1 MRPRPIASLV
11 LASMAIVATLMCV
24 ELDVQHTTLLSSG
37 SRVHNSAAAFTGE
50 TAGDLTPESVF
61 VADEPPS
68 ASDDSES
75 DGEGEPDVYPGG
87 RQDMQGA
94 RSIVTG
100 VHEETSEVRPDDFDP
115 MPPLLLPPP
124 PPPPPQSM
132 PNVPNTTAPTPAP
145 TNVTVVP
152 VVPFTMAPTATPTA
166 TPTAPPT
173 VPSCAACISGFV
185 QNHGCEM
192 WHAGLD
198 AKSAVAPGCD
208 APNSPLLSDAA
219 CEKKMASVCGMTKR
233 PADWGPPPPPLVP
246 CNDEQ
251 KAALHS
257 SVAGHLGCMEMGGKC
272 MVNAEVPQ
280 CVCKPGWSGR
290 ACDVGPGAN
299 KNASVSSEFLVA
311 ADLLHSTDCANSN
324 ANHKIIKSATTEE
337 LTADGETRPVTLTYG
352 KMKHSD
358 DSVGA
363 YLTISVDESTT
374 AWLEQ
379 FQFVQ
384 AVIADQKF
392 RVHLGFWRA
401 VGPLLDELGDKVKDV
416 VSDNK
421 ELAVAGYGQGGAMAN
436 IVALYMSL
444 KQGYNVSLIT
454 LAAPRVGDF
463 NFAQAVTSH
472 LKQVDR
478 VVRSGDPYI
487 VVPTQSCKD
496 YFRCLGGELPYVY
509 YVHAGAQTTLP
520 ASGANPELCMHPTF
534 HHEGVNG
541 GIGHLHKLKV
551 GPHGSTC
558 LAKHDLK
565 QYVKDLAVQVEAQ
578 AQFVCTQGSFKFLP
592 PPPSP
597 PPVHITNVPL
607 QQPPSLK
614 DWGIDPKGLQE
625 KGTTGVVGAAS
636 PRR

>member
-208 APNSPLLSDAA
+208 APNSPLLSDTA
-219 CEKKMASVCGMTKR
+219 CEKKIGECMWDDEATSRLGASSSTAC
-233 PADWGPPPPPLVP
+233 
-246 CNDEQ
+246 
-251 KAALHS
+251 AL
-257 SVAGHLGCMEMGGKC
+257 
-272 MVNAEVPQ
+272 Q
-280 CVCKPGWSGR
+280 
-290 ACDVGPGAN
+290 
-299 KNASVSSEFLVA
+299 
-311 ADLLHSTDCANSN
+311 
-324 ANHKIIKSATTEE
+324 
-337 LTADGETRPVTLTYG
+337 
-352 KMKHSD
+352 
-358 DSVGA
+358 
-363 YLTISVDESTT
+363 
-374 AWLEQ
+374 
-379 FQFVQ
+379 
-384 AVIADQKF
+384 
-392 RVHLGFWRA
+392 
-401 VGPLLDELGDKVKDV
+401 
-416 VSDNK
+416 
-421 ELAVAGYGQGGAMAN
+421 
-436 IVALYMSL
+436 
-444 KQGYNVSLIT
+444 
-454 LAAPRVGDF
+454 
-463 NFAQAVTSH
+463 
-472 LKQVDR
+472 
-478 VVRSGDPYI
+478 
-487 VVPTQSCKD
+487 
-496 YFRCLGGELPYVY
+496 
-509 YVHAGAQTTLP
+509 
-520 ASGANPELCMHPTF
+520 
-534 HHEGVNG
+534 
-541 GIGHLHKLKV
+541 
-551 GPHGSTC
+551 
-558 LAKHDLK
+558 
-565 QYVKDLAVQVEAQ
+565 
-578 AQFVCTQGSFKFLP
+578 
-592 PPPSP
+592 
-597 PPVHITNVPL
+597 
-607 QQPPSLK
+607 
-614 DWGIDPKGLQE
+614 
-625 KGTTGVVGAAS
+625 
-636 PRR
+636 